1 MTMKKAAIQIAVLA
15 ALLLAI
21 CVGSR
26 LVMHNTYTASL
37 QVYVDGLKPENIR
50 ISVETPD
57 VVEPGEPEIRDGLL
71 YVPIHSRHPG
81 ETYIDI
87 NDRSG
92 NDIGVMYFRVGR
104 FGTVY
109 DGNSGGFTGD
119 SVALAAFTVF
129 CFAVAAIMFYAY
141 RSAKGPAFYAYA
153 TIHAAGFSLFA
164 LLTGVTMLTVTL
176 RHILQPHSYTMLSA
190 YSAITSASWQFM
202 MTTAP
207 FVLAFA
213 VAMAVSNVALLRHE
227 GFHAKNVLG
236 IGVGFALVAGE
247 VLAFALYSRNLSGS
261 EWEIRLWDT
270 LCNVYATGFAWFEC
284 MLIGAIICGLKAAR
298 HVPRPDADYI
308 LILGCKFRR
317 DGTLTPLLKGRV
329 DRALEFWHAQKQ
341 IGGGE
346 AVLIPSGGQG
356 SDEVMAEAEAMR
368 RYLLEKNV
376 PENAILVEDRSR
388 NTYQNM
394 EYSKA
399 LIGQR
404 TPEAKV
410 VYVTTNYH
418 VFRSG
423 VWASLAG
430 LPAEG
435 VGSRTKWW
443 YWPNAFMRECAGLLR
458 NRIRQEIVLLIVVL
472 VFFGVL
478 SMMLS

>member
-26 LVMHNTYTASL
+26 LVMHNTYTARL
-37 QVYVDGLKPENIR
+37 QVHGDGLSPENIR

-71 YVPIHSRHPG
+71 CVPIHSRHPG
-81 ETYIDI
+81 ETYVDI
-87 NDRSG
+87 HDRSG
-92 NDIGVMYFRVGR
+92 NDIGFMHFRVGR
-104 FGTVY
+104 LGTVY

-119 SVALAAFTVF
+119 SMVLAAFTAF
-129 CFAVAAIMFYAY
+129 CFAVAAIMFYVY

-247 VLAFALYSRNLSGS
+247 VLAFALYFRNLSGS

-317 DGTLTPLLKGRV
+317 DGTLTPLLRGRV
-329 DRALEFWHAQKQ
+329 DRAIEFWRAQKAA
-341 IGGGE
+341 GRE
-346 AVLIPSGGQG
+346 AVLMPSGGKG
-356 SDEVMAEAEAMR
+356 ADEPVSEAEAMR
-368 RYLLEKNV
+368 RYLLEQGI
-376 PENAILVEDRSR
+376 PEACIAVEDRSR

-394 EYSKA
+394 EYSRA
-399 LIGQR
+399 LIEK
-404 TPEAKV
+404 TAPNAKV
-410 VYVTTNYH
+410 VYATTNYH

-435 VGSRTKWW
+435 MGSRTKWW
-443 YWPNAFMRECAGLLR
+443 YWPNAFMRECAGLLM
-458 NRIRQEIVLLIVVL
+458 NRIPQELAMLAAMVA
-472 VFFGVL
+472 FFGAL
-478 SMMLS
+478 SMALR